1 MGFLSEPLRFL
12 TVEDMDRLHRA
23 ALRILD
29 ETGMWVD
36 HEESLEYLRS
46 AGCRVD
52 FDARKVFFPPE
63 VVERAVQR
71 MREAYARPDRMPTRM
86 AVRYSHIRF
95 RSEPYRIHHDF
106 TVSTGGFCCFLV
118 DLEGRRR
125 SATLHDVRDALR
137 LADALPNVDFTG
149 LPVSAQEIP
158 HYERPVR
165 MAAELVKITRK
176 LGGIETFCAHDVE
189 YITRIAEVVA
199 GGREA
204 LRRNPVLVGYSE
216 ARSPLCLDRNMADIF
231 VAYVKAGLPQ
241 TLDTMVD
248 GGATAPM
255 SPAACL
261 AVGTAETL
269 SAVVLAYAID
279 PRAVVGM
286 DLIPSFMDMSS
297 GIFRYA
303 GPERWPLLGA
313 RLQLLQ
319 EFYGCPSGVHGGKTD
334 ACVPGVQVGVE
345 KAVSMIMP
353 VLCGAVGIGT
363 IGHLENAVTF
373 SPVQLVIDDA
383 IVGYVRRSIQGF
395 DVSDSTLALD
405 TIREVGAGGEFLTHP
420 STAEWCR
427 ASSFLH
433 PLFERAPWATAHSAD
448 MVGMEAR
455 AGAAAARLMSRRSD
469 AAEPPLTPDQ
479 EARIDEIVEEAVRKH
494 PLAQ

>member
-12 TVEDMDRLHRA
+12 SPDDMERIHGA
-23 ALRILD
+23 ALVILD
-29 ETGMWVD
+29 RTGMWID

-52 FDARKVFFPPE
+52 MDAHRVTFPPE
-63 VVERAVQR
+63 VVEAAVNR
-71 MREAYARPDRMPTRM
+71 MRRAYVQPDRVPARM
-86 AVRYSHIRF
+86 AVRYSHVRF
-95 RSEPYRIHHDF
+95 RSEPYRIHSDF

-118 DLEGRRR
+118 DLDGRRR
-125 SATLHDVRDALR
+125 PATVQDVRASLR
-137 LADALPNVDFTG
+137 LADALPNVTFTG
-149 LPVSAQEIP
+149 LPVSAQEVP

-165 MAAELVKITRK
+165 MAAELVKATRK

-199 GGREA
+199 GGREP
-204 LRRNPVLVGYSE
+204 LRNNPVLVGYAE
-216 ARSPLCLDRNMADIF
+216 ARSPLCLDRNMAEIF

-241 TLDTMVD
+241 TLDTMVN

-255 SPAACL
+255 TPAACL
-261 AVGTAETL
+261 AMGTAETL

-279 PRAVVGM
+279 PNATVGV

-334 ACVPGVQVGVE
+334 ACLPGVQVGVE
-345 KAVSMIMP
+345 KAVSMVLP

-395 DVSDSTLALD
+395 EVTDETLSLEA
-405 TIREVGAGGEFLTHP
+405 IHRIGPGGEFLTHP
-420 STAEWCR
+420 STAAWCR
-427 ASSFLH
+427 VSSFLH
-433 PLFERAPWATAHSAD
+433 PLFERAPWETIHRGEL
-448 MVGMEAR
+448 VGMEAR
-455 AGAAAARLMSRRSD
+455 ARAQAARWMS
-469 AAEPPLTPDQ
+469 APPESKDPLLTPDQ
-479 EARIDEIVEEAVRKH
+479 EAAIDEIVEEAVRKH
-494 PLAQ
+494 PQAR